1 MSLKQKF
8 IVLRFRRTKL
18 GAVPGE
24 MRQASNEASAIRI
37 AENMS
42 SHVDGVAAIEVL
54 VDMESGEMFSPRTLF
69 EAGTVCGLDE
79 LAAA

>member
-8 IVLRFRRTKL
+8 IVLPFRRAKL

-24 MRQASNEASAIRI
+24 MRQASSEAAAIRI

-54 VDMESGEMFSPRTLF
+54 VDMENGEMFSPRILF
-69 EAGTVCGLDE
+69 EAGAVCSLGDLD
-79 LAAA
+79 AA